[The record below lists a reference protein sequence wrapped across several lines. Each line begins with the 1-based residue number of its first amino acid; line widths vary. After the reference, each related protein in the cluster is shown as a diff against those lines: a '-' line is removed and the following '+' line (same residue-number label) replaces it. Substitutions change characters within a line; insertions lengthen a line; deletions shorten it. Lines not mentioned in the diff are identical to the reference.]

1 MCPNLP
7 DVPIYPTLPYTFLC
21 FSVKIRYLALT
32 EDMKD
37 VGNKV
42 NVTLDIIVSI
52 VYIENTR

>member
-7 DVPIYPTLPYTFLC
+7 DVRIYLTLPYTFLC